1 MLKIKKIIEIT
12 DFVIIC
18 EFNNGLK
25 KKLNVSPLIENHKHL
40 NGIEKLQNN
49 MIFKQVAIGDMGE
62 IYWKNIITSK
72 SNELWNYDIS
82 PEFIFYNGIAIDLK
96 S

>member
-1 MLKIKKIIEIT
+1 MLKVKKIIEIK
-12 DFVIIC
+12 DFAVVC
-18 EFNNGLK
+18 EFDNGSK
-25 KKLNVSPLIENHKHL
+25 KKLDVLPLLKNHKHL

-49 MIFKQVAIGDMGE
+49 TIFNQVAIGDMGE